1 MKVAIHNSARQ
12 LRGSERQTL
21 LIAAGLAGR
30 GHEVVV
36 SCDPDAP
43 LSDALSRAGV
53 RTTSVRPRGDL
64 DAWNLARFVLWL
76 RRERPDALLLATWNR
91 IPTAALAARLAGV
104 PRVVARLGIPR
115 RIGKHRAFQLAF
127 RRGVDALVVNSP
139 DVRDRWTAATPGI
152 PPGGVHLVLNAV
164 QPVAPG
170 PRRLHAE
177 LGLPPGTRLLVS
189 AGGLEER
196 KGFDV
201 LLDAFARLG
210 DRRAWLAIAGDGPD
224 AEALRR
230 RAERLGVQ
238 GRVRFLGHR
247 RDMPEVLA
255 SADVFVLASRKDS
268 LANVMLEAMSLGVPV
283 VATDTGGVPLA
294 LGGEPPAGWVVP
306 AREPDALASALG
318 QLLDT
323 LDTAPADVA
332 ARTEEARRRIREWFS
347 VERMVEGVEAV
358 LRGDAR

>member
-1 MKVAIHNSARQ
+1 MKVAIHNSARE

-21 LIAAGLAGR
+21 LIAEGLLKR

-43 LSDALSRAGV
+43 LWDALLRAGV
-53 RTTSVRPRGDL
+53 RTSAVRPRGDL

-91 IPTAALAARLAGV
+91 IPTAALAGRLAGV
-104 PRVVARLGIPR
+104 PRVVVRLGIPR
-115 RIGKHRAFQLAF
+115 RIGKSRLLHLAF
-127 RRGVDALVVNSP
+127 RRGVDALIVNSP

-164 QPVAPG
+164 QPLDPG

-177 LGLPPGTRLLVS
+177 LGVPPGTRLVVS

-210 DRRAWLAIAGDGPD
+210 ERRAWLVIAGDGPD
-224 AEALRR
+224 APALRR
-230 RAERLGVQ
+230 QADRLGLE
-238 GRVRFLGHR
+238 GRVRFLGQR

-306 AREPDALASALG
+306 VREPDALAGALG
-318 QLLDT
+318 RLLDT
-323 LDTAPADVA
+323 LDSAPAEVS
-332 ARTEEARRRIREWFS
+332 ARTEEAQRRIREWFS
-347 VERMVEGVEAV
+347 VERMVDGVEAV
-358 LRGDAR
+358 LRPEAP